1 MPEECTNQDQY
12 TKNTTRWQLHWWL
25 DSQKHEP
32 CNSTYSNEEA
42 GRKNVGGGGG
52 SQHVF
57 PKGTENTAQT
67 TISLD
72 LQPSQH
78 VTFHTKFEKAAVCY
92 KLLKLLCQICACYI
106 SLGLSLFCSK
116 DTYWKPGSNPH
127 LSGTI
132 SYLFFSLNGACFSS
146 FFPPLSSPHSWEL
159 SCQLG
164 QQQSWCWAHK
174 SWWTK

>member
-1 MPEECTNQDQY
+1 MQPDG
-12 TKNTTRWQLHWWL
+12 
-25 DSQKHEP
+25 
-32 CNSTYSNEEA
+32 NSTDDWTPRSMSLAILLTVMKKQEE
-42 GRKNVGGGGG
+42 KMLGGGGRG
-52 SQHVF
+52 EPTCFSQRNREHCPDHHF
-57 PKGTENTAQT
+57 TRLTAF
-67 TISLD
+67 
-72 LQPSQH
+72 QH

>member
-1 MPEECTNQDQY
+1 MQPDG
-12 TKNTTRWQLHWWL
+12 
-25 DSQKHEP
+25 
-32 CNSTYSNEEA
+32 NSTDDWTPRSMSLAILLTVMKKQEE
-42 GRKNVGGGGG
+42 KMLGGGGG
-52 SQHVF
+52 NQHVF

-146 FFPPLSSPHSWEL
+146 FFPPLSSPHSREL